1 MSLDGNDIMNVAVGE
16 RPLLV
21 VIESFGS
28 RAYYEIAR
36 NDRFLKKE
44 KKKRREEKETF
55 ETHQDR
61 I

>member
-1 MSLDGNDIMNVAVGE
+1 MNVAVGE

-55 ETHQDR
+55 ER
-61 I
+61 IRIEYNLQLFS